1 MYIQKRLLISLLF
14 VFLLP
19 SLALAWSGEVTKIHD
34 GDTITV
40 SGTKIRLWGIDCPE
54 YKQDYGREATEFVRH
69 LLPLGATVEVEDVA
83 RDRYGRTVA
92 IVSYQGDTVQAD
104 LLRAGLAWVYG
115 RYYRERGGNWPEIE
129 AEAKAARRG
138 LWKDEEPTPP
148 WEWRRGKK

>member
-1 MYIQKRLLISLLF
+1 MYTPKNLLLSLLI

-19 SLALAWSGEVTKIHD
+19 SLALSWSGEVVKIHD

-54 YKQDYGREATEFVRH
+54 YKQDYGRDATEFVRH
-69 LLPLGATVEVEDVA
+69 LLPIGATVEVEGVA

-92 IVSYQGDTVQAD
+92 IVSYLGDTVQAD

-148 WEWRRGKK
+148 WVWRRGKK